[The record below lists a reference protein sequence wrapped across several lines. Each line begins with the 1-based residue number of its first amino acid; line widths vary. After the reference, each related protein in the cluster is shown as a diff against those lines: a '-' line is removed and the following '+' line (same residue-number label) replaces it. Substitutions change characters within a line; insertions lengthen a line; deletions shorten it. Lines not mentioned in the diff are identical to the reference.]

1 MSKLDDARENINII
15 DEEMAKL
22 FEKRMKAVEDIAKYK
37 KENSLPVLDEKREE
51 EVVKKNLSFINDP
64 VIREYYKEFLK
75 EVMNESK
82 KYQNIII
89 NDNKNVWLFYK
100 T

>member
-37 KENSLPVLDEKREE
+37 KENSLPILDEKREE

-64 VIREYYKEFLK
+64 VIREYYKDFLK

-89 NDNKNVWLFYK
+89 NDNKNVWLFY
-100 T
+100 

>member
-37 KENSLPVLDEKREE
+37 KENSLPILDEKREE

-64 VIREYYKEFLK
+64 VIREYYKDFLK

-89 NDNKNVWLFYK
+89 NDNKNV
-100 T
+100 